1 MRFRHRC
8 ESQANTLYSLLPFHL
23 IRHIDADCARLFYVL
38 LFLFFLTSFTLPSY
52 SQSTFWKPR
61 HRIPSFLLF
70 LLQSLL
76 SATCT
81 PSAIYDFLYLTLRSY
96 TVISFISSLSSLL
109 CHLFSAISSL
119 SSLLFHLFSAISSL
133 SSLLFSFYFPHLFFI
148 TFFFSLSSIISPH
161 HYLIIYP
168 DIVLSSGD
176 STNHFMNHGTPL
188 KLAECGLKVS

>member
-119 SSLLFHLFSAISSL
+119 SSLLF
-133 SSLLFSFYFPHLFFI
+133 SFYFPHLFFI

-188 KLAECGLKVS
+188 KLAECGLKGS

>member
-109 CHLFSAISSL
+109 CHLFSFI
-119 SSLLFHLFSAISSL
+119 SSLLFLFSSPLLHNLLLLSFLHHFSASL
-133 SSLLFSFYFPHLFFI
+133 FNHLPWHCTIIRRLYKPFYE
-148 TFFFSLSSIISPH
+148 SRNA
-161 HYLIIYP
+161 Y
-168 DIVLSSGD
+168 
-176 STNHFMNHGTPL
+176 
-188 KLAECGLKVS
+188 